1 MRAIV
6 ILHKCGV
13 TVIEINHT
21 VCDQILF
28 VMEMDLLRGD
38 A

>member
-6 ILHKCGV
+6 ILHKRGI

-21 VCDQILF
+21 VCDEILL
-28 VMEMDLLRGD
+28 VMEMDLLRWD